1 MRWFSLGLH
10 SFLTF
15 TTISGISVND
25 LSTAR
30 ELYTSTTRSFN
41 YSIVSRKYD
50 TDGNRLDFFG
60 KSVAIQPGVAVVG
73 VPDDDDNEYLEQAG
87 SVFIYVEDSTTF
99 DWRLIRKIE
108 DGEPGDEFGWA
119 VALNT
124 DLLAVVGAWR
134 GDVYGEMSG
143 AAYYFDVN
151 PDPSGY
157 QMAPERFVPSERHG
171 SAFFGCSV
179 AVTTFNARTIVAVGA
194 YNIRGKGAAF
204 IFSRL
209 IDGTFRQDQVIVG
222 SDVTVGDH
230 FGFSVSLYGDILA
243 VGSPL
248 DNKQGSAYVFQ
259 YSGTY
264 TQVDK
269 LAQTFVDDDA
279 HNPLYADGFGSCVVV
294 GNGYIAVSSPDNDV
308 RATDAGAVYIYTR
321 ADRRLEEDSQES
333 QSHRMLTAYS
343 FSETLFA
350 RQQTPYYRFGYSMAA
365 DNVND
370 RLVVGTDVTNSQGSG
385 SVYLYSM
392 SASTY
397 FTYENQVYPT
407 PNANDDVGENEEA
420 NFGGAVAISGDYLA
434 VGAPL
439 GNGESI
445 SSGDVFLYR
454 ALSYVIFSS
463 FYCHFLL

>member
-1 MRWFSLGLH
+1 MRWLSSFGLH
-10 SFLTF
+10 TF
-15 TTISGISVND
+15 FAYTSTTNALSVND
-25 LSTAR
+25 LYSTSR
-30 ELYTSTTRSFN
+30 ELYTSTSRSFN
-41 YSIVSRKYD
+41 YSTVTRKYD
-50 TDGNRLDFFG
+50 SDGHRLDFFG
-60 KSVAIQPGVAVVG
+60 NSVAIQPGVAIVG

-87 SVFIYVEDSTTF
+87 SVFIYVEDSQSL

-124 DLLAVVGAWR
+124 DLLAVVGAWK
-134 GDVYGEMSG
+134 GDVYGDMSG

-151 PDPSGY
+151 PDASQT
-157 QMAPERFVPSERHG
+157 QMAPVRFVPSERHG

-179 AVTTFNARTIVAVGA
+179 AVTTLNGRTIVAIGA
-194 YNIRGKGAAF
+194 YNIRVKGAAF

-209 IDGTFRQDQVIVG
+209 PDGTFQQDQVVVG
-222 SDVTVGDH
+222 SDVVTGDH

-269 LAQTFVDDDA
+269 LSQTFVDDDA
-279 HNPLYADGFGSCVVV
+279 HNPLLADGFGSCVVV
-294 GNGYIAVSSPDNDV
+294 GNGYIAISSPDNDV

-321 ADRRLEEDSQES
+321 SDRRLEEDSEEA

-350 RQQTPYYRFGYSMAA
+350 RQQIPYFRFGYSMAA
-365 DNVND
+365 DPVND
-370 RLVVGTDVTNSQGSG
+370 RLVVGTDVTESQGRG
-385 SVYLYSM
+385 SVYIYSM

-397 FTYENQVYPT
+397 FTFENEVYPAD
-407 PNANDDVGENEEA
+407 NANDDLQENEEA
-420 NFGGAVAISGDYLA
+420 LFGASVAIYGDYLA

-439 GNGESI
+439 GDGESI
-445 SSGDVFLYR
+445 ESGDVY
-454 ALSYVIFSS
+454 
-463 FYCHFLL
+463 FYHARS